1 MITLVSPGGKE
12 CDVTAKEWGFYLT
25 PSINVRLKEKGFKV
39 GLIMN
44 NQGKLFINAVEVDKM
59 TLFEKYLVENEDST
73 VVRWLD
79 EWHETER
86 THTNEESLW
95 K

>member
-25 PSINVRLKEKGFKV
+25 PSINARLKEKGFKV
-39 GLIMN
+39 GLVMN
-44 NQGKLFINAVEVDKM
+44 GQGKFFINAVELDKM
-59 TLFEKYLVENEDST
+59 ALFEKYLNEDSI
-73 VVRWLD
+73 VVCWLD

-86 THTNEESLW
+86 THRNEET
-95 K
+95 